1 MHFCNNHSKTLVDKR
16 LVSLTFAPQYSNMKR
31 LLSTNYTD
39 WAFNTALFILRVGLG
54 LMMLPHGYDKLVHFA
69 SKKNN
74 FMDFLGLGSTVS
86 LSMTIFAEFFCSI
99 FVLIGLFTRITV
111 LPLIIA
117 MSVAFF
123 KSHNAELFGA
133 GEKAGLY
140 LAGFLT
146 ILLVG
151 PGRASADG
159 LMGK

>member
-1 MHFCNNHSKTLVDKR
+1 
-16 LVSLTFAPQYSNMKR
+16 
-31 LLSTNYTD
+31 
-39 WAFNTALFILRVGLG
+39 
-54 LMMLPHGYDKLVHFA
+54 
-69 SKKNN
+69 
-74 FMDFLGLGSTVS
+74 MDFLGLGSTVS

-123 KSHNAELFGA
+123 KSHNAEIFGA

-140 LAGFLT
+140 LAGFLA